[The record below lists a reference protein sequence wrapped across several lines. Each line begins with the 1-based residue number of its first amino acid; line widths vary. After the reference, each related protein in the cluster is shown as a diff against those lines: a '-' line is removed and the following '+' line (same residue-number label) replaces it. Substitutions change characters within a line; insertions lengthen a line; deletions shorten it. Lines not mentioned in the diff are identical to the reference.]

1 MKKYLM
7 GLIAVVLAIGFSA
20 FSPEAIKA
28 RKGLTTYYSIRTG
41 TSPLSWR
48 WDTSV
53 PNGFSCLSESGGPTC
68 STVADSQPDDDS
80 APSGYSD
87 QLNKQ

>member
-7 GLIAVVLAIGFSA
+7 GVIAVALAIGFSA
-20 FSPEAIKA
+20 FSPEANKE
-28 RKGLTTYYSIRTG
+28 RKGLTTYYSIRTT

-53 PNGFSCLSESGGPTC
+53 PSGQSCQGESGGPTC
-68 STVADSQPDDDS
+68 QTVADTQPDDDT
-80 APSGYSD
+80 APSGLNGF
-87 QLNKQ
+87 LNKP